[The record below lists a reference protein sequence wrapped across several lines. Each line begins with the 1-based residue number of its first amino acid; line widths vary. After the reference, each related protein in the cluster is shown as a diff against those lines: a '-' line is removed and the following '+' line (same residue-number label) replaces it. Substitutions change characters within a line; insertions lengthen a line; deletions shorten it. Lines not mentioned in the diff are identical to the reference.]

1 MPGDRRCKPDFE
13 GRRCEHC
20 ALVFPKYP
28 LCEPSKCY
36 QSGSLNFETVKK
48 ENKIRLHANRGV
60 RTEDLRNSKR
70 LLSQVYYW
78 SAPKNFLGNRLN
90 TFGSN
95 LYYFFICTY
104 RDYNRG
110 QQILM
115 VDVVIEIQIL
125 SDINSLLVRA
135 RYHQDQLFMDF
146 EKTADEQNNL
156 AIINSHILPISFWG
170 KSTSKH
176 VLPVEVCDFL

>member
-28 LCEPSKCY
+28 LCEPSVI
-36 QSGSLNFETVKK
+36 LF
-48 ENKIRLHANRGV
+48 
-60 RTEDLRNSKR
+60 
-70 LLSQVYYW
+70 YYW